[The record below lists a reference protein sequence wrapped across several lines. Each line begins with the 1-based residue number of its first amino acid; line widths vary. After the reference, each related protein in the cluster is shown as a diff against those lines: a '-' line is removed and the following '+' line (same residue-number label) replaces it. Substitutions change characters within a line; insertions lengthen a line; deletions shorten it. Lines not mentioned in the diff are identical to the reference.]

1 MCFTKALRPCH
12 HPRMKL
18 CLLALLIT
26 AGAVSAQGLPLE
38 QKLERLPVSQTFF
51 HEIELREFAE
61 ELRHLSK
68 RPASNDAAAS
78 SINFVLLANSKETF
92 SMPSRDLSLR
102 ELLRLGCEAFKV
114 KAVFEPHAVLIV
126 PLDHAFINPL
136 TDAKDAK
143 GQEAI
148 WRRRYNPT
156 VQFEDAS
163 IEEACEYL
171 GTSIRS
177 VCDPPLDQAPFNLVL
192 KSTADASS
200 RNFSLDVRD
209 VSVHDAL
216 RYLGELSGLE
226 LRYHANAVVLSPV
239 GDRLMHAELPGH
251 SAAKQRAD
259 KIVLPKVEF
268 VDALLED
275 VVSFVRLKSK
285 QLDPAGK
292 GVGIV
297 LKPGLKPSK
306 HCDLSLRNMNV
317 SEVLRYAAALMEIK
331 LTADDQSF
339 IFAEQ

>member
-1 MCFTKALRPCH
+1 
-12 HPRMKL
+12 MKL
-18 CLLALLIT
+18 CLLALSIT
-26 AGAVSAQGLPLE
+26 AGAVYAQGLPLE
-38 QKLERLPVSQTFF
+38 QQLERLPVSQTFF
-51 HEIELREFAE
+51 HEIELTDFAE
-61 ELRHLSK
+61 ELRHLSQ
-68 RPASNDAAAS
+68 RPATGDKAAS
-78 SINFVLLANSKETF
+78 SINFVLLASSKETF

-102 ELLRLGCEAFKV
+102 ELLQLGCEAFKV

-148 WRRRYNPT
+148 WRRRYKPT
-156 VQFEDAS
+156 VQFEDVS

-177 VCDPPLDQAPFNLVL
+177 VCDPPLDQVPFNLVL

-200 RNFSLDVRD
+200 RKLSIDVRA
-209 VSVHDAL
+209 VPIHDAL
-216 RYLGELSGLE
+216 RYIGELSGLE
-226 LRYHANAVVLSPV
+226 LRYHANAVVLSPP
-239 GDRLMHAELPGH
+239 GDRFIHAELPRH

-259 KIVLPKVEF
+259 KIVLPTVEF
-268 VDALLED
+268 VDASLED

-285 QLDPAGK
+285 QLDPSGK
-292 GVGIV
+292 DVPIV
-297 LKPGLKPSK
+297 VKPGLKASK
-306 HCDLSLRNMNV
+306 HCDLSLRSMNV
-317 SEVLRYAAALMEIK
+317 SEVLRYAAALMEVK